1 MVRRVITYE
10 QVAVAARENRHALYD
25 EGFWGFS
32 SQTDAQDHGFEEGVK
47 WALEQL
53 GEGEIQ

>member
-1 MVRRVITYE
+1 VITYE